1 MLKIGITGGIAT
13 GKSSVANYIREKG
26 YPVLDADVVSHE
38 IVEPGSSILSLL
50 ESKFGSQIINK
61 DGSLNRQTLGK
72 IVFRDAQKMKQLNEI
87 MHPKINQVLI
97 QKAQMLAKDGYTL
110 VFLEIPLLFETNNAV
125 GVDRTIVVTVE
136 LKEQQMR
143 LIERNHLTSLEAQQ
157 RIKAQMPLIEKI
169 RMADYVVENKEQDQ
183 MHAQVDRII
192 SKLTDQK

>member
-50 ESKFGSQIINK
+50 ESKFGSQIINQ

>member
-50 ESKFGSQIINK
+50 ESKFGSQIINQ

-97 QKAQMLAKDGYTL
+97 QKAQMLAKDGYPL

>member
-97 QKAQMLAKDGYTL
+97 QKAQMLAKDGYPL